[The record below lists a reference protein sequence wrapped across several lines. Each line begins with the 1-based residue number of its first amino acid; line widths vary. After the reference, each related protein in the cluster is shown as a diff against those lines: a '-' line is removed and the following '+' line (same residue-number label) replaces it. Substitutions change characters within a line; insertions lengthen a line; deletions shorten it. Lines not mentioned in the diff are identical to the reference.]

1 MWSYQ
6 EFWLNLANAALGI
19 VVLAIL
25 LAFAFTVAWEFF
37 HKVVRR
43 HAWGSHL
50 DRELRHM
57 LHR

>member
-1 MWSYQ
+1 MWSHQ

-19 VVLAIL
+19 AVLAIL
-25 LAFAFTVAWEFF
+25 LAFALTITWEAF

-43 HAWGSHL
+43 LTWGSGM
-50 DRELRHM
+50 DRELHRM